1 MKYYGFWRSLAACR
15 VRIALALK
23 GVKAEEISVN
33 LMQGEQLKPE
43 YRAVNTQAVV
53 PALVLDDGSTLFESM
68 AIIEYLD
75 ETHPEP
81 PLLPK
86 DPKGRARVRALA
98 QIVACDGHPLF
109 VPRIRTYLEKELNID
124 EAARTRWCQHW
135 VMEALKFVEAH
146 LAQRKGN
153 RPLLPRRCRNASRHL
168 PCDPGVRGPLFQLRH
183 RARADRDAGVQRVH
197 EAGSLRQIAAPEAA
211 GRAQGNKALRRDE
224 SR

>member
-23 GVKAEEISVN
+23 GVKAEEVPIN

-43 YRAVNTQAVV
+43 YRAVNAQAVV

-75 ETHPEP
+75 ETHPKP

-98 QIVACDGHPLF
+98 QIVACDSHPLI
-109 VPRIRTYLEKELNID
+109 VPRVRTYLEKEYKLD
-124 EAARTRWCQHW
+124 EPTRTRWCQHW
-135 VMEALKFVEAH
+135 ILEALKFVEAH
-146 LAQRKGN
+146 LAKDKETGRYCHGN
-153 RPLLPRRCRNASRHL
+153 TVTLADICLATQVFGAKFFSCDTASVPTVMKVFNELMKLEAFDKSHPLKQ
-168 PCDPGVRGPLFQLRH
+168 PG
-183 RARADRDAGVQRVH
+183 
-197 EAGSLRQIAAPEAA
+197 APKEL
-211 GRAQGNKALRRDE
+211 KH
-224 SR
+224 

>member
-23 GVKAEEISVN
+23 GVKAEEVSVN

-43 YRAVNTQAVV
+43 YRAVNAQAVV

-75 ETHPEP
+75 ETHPKP

-98 QIVACDGHPLF
+98 QIVACDGHPLI
-109 VPRIRTYLEKELNID
+109 VPRIRNYLEKELNVD

-135 VMEALKFVEAH
+135 INEALKFVEAH
-146 LAQRKGN
+146 LSREKESGRYCHGDSVTLADICVVTQVFGAKFFNCDTAPVPTVMRVFNECMKLEAFDKSH
-153 RPLLPRRCRNASRHL
+153 PLKQ
-168 PCDPGVRGPLFQLRH
+168 PG
-183 RARADRDAGVQRVH
+183 
-197 EAGSLRQIAAPEAA
+197 APKEV
-211 GRAQGNKALRRDE
+211 KH
-224 SR
+224 

>member
-43 YRAVNTQAVV
+43 YRAVNAQAVV

-75 ETHPEP
+75 ETHPKP

-98 QIVACDGHPLF
+98 QIVACDGHPLI
-109 VPRIRTYLEKELNID
+109 VPRIRTYLEKEFNID

-135 VMEALKFVEAH
+135 INEALKFVEAH
-146 LAQRKGN
+146 LSKEKETGRYCHGDTVSLADICVVTQVFGARFFNCDTAPVPTVMRIFNECMKLEAFDKSH
-153 RPLLPRRCRNASRHL
+153 PLKQ
-168 PCDPGVRGPLFQLRH
+168 PG
-183 RARADRDAGVQRVH
+183 
-197 EAGSLRQIAAPEAA
+197 APKEV
-211 GRAQGNKALRRDE
+211 KH
-224 SR
+224 

>member
-23 GVKAEEISVN
+23 GVKAEEIPVN

-43 YRAVNTQAVV
+43 YRAVNAQAVV

-81 PLLPK
+81 ALLPK

-109 VPRIRTYLEKELNID
+109 VPRVRTYLEKELSVD

-146 LAQRKGN
+146 LAKEKETGRYCHGDAVT
-153 RPLLPRRCRNASRHL
+153 LSRHL
-168 PCDPGVRGPLFQLRH
+168 HCDPGVRGPLFQLRH

-197 EAGSLRQIAAPEAA
+197 EARSLRQIAASEAA